1 MSQNNT
7 ENEGASVI
15 ALILAAGASSRMGSP
30 KGLLPWGKSTVLQT
44 IIGQVREA
52 GLENIVLVS
61 GAHHENLLPVAH
73 GEAIRICHHPEW
85 EQGMGSS
92 LARGIECVEG
102 LFPEANAILV
112 LLSDQPFVTSK
123 YLREMLR
130 AHAASPSGMTASH
143 YGDAS
148 GVPALFP
155 KAFWEDLKALPP
167 QQGARAFLLKHPDHC
182 QALETG
188 FPLIDIDT
196 PDSYQKALARA
207 GFPTNPK
214 PLK

>member
-1 MSQNNT
+1 M
-7 ENEGASVI
+7 GASVI

-30 KGLLPWGKSTVLQT
+30 KGLLPWGKSTVLQR

-73 GEAIRICHHPEW
+73 GEAIRVCHHPEW
-85 EQGMGSS
+85 ERGMGSS

-102 LFPEANAILV
+102 HYPEADAILV
-112 LLSDQPFVTSK
+112 LLSDQPFVTAK

-130 AHAASPSGMTASH
+130 AHAATPSCMTASR

-155 KAFWEDLKALPP
+155 KVFWEDLKALSPK
-167 QQGARAFLLKHPDHC
+167 QGARAFLMNHPDQC
-182 QALETG
+182 QALEPD

-196 PDSYQKALARA
+196 PESYQRAQALA
-207 GFPTNPK
+207 GYTTNPK
-214 PLK
+214 PSK